1 MLRVRLKYENEAF
14 EATSTVMY
22 ASAGLGMGLRFEEPL
37 TAEQLAVLERWLK
50 TVSQP
55 A

>member
-1 MLRVRLKYENEAF
+1 VLRVRLKYENEAF